1 MKQYQRNKKEV
12 RADTAI
18 PNRRKKMFILEYMW
32 DDQEIYDDTKQRN
45 SFMFKY
51 DEFGV
56 WYPQAFTKYLDID
69 HVIDMVKKDLRS
81 YIMTNQIFYMRMY
94 AGKKWRVKNLATGEY
109 TYLVIDKDDVYVTEN
124 NPGSDTEGSPSDS
137 SE

>member
-32 DDQEIYDDTKQRN
+32 VDQEIYDDTKQRN

-56 WYPQAFTKYLDID
+56 WYPQAFTKYLDVD

-81 YIMTNQIFYMRMY
+81 WIMTNQIFYMRMY

-109 TYLVIDKDDVYVTEN
+109 TYLVITNNDVYATE
-124 NPGSDTEGSPSDS
+124 EKEES
-137 SE
+137 SKDQP